1 LLLIAYSSEKER
13 RFSVEYK
20 NILLDRKE
28 NIGMI
33 TINRP
38 EVRNALDP
46 QTIAEIRD
54 AVRTCRFDNDVRVVI
69 LTGAGGKAF
78 ASGADIRTL
87 KTRETLE
94 VLKSESQETLND
106 IENLDKPVI
115 VAIDGYALGGGC
127 ELSMACDIRIATS
140 RSKLGQPEVN
150 LGLIPGM
157 GGTQRLQRLVGLGK
171 AKELI
176 FTGDIIDA
184 DEAKSIGLVN
194 QVVSEPEELL
204 SVAREMA
211 QKIISKAPIAIS
223 LSKTALNIGSNV
235 DIHSGLQFE
244 RHAQTI
250 AFSTDDRVE
259 GTSAFLEKRKPD
271 FKGK

>member
-1 LLLIAYSSEKER
+1 M
-13 RFSVEYK
+13 EYK
-20 NILLDRKE
+20 NILLDREE

-38 EVRNALDP
+38 EIRNALDP

-54 AVRTCRFDNDVRVVI
+54 AIRTCRFDKEVRVVI

-78 ASGADIRTL
+78 AAGADIRTL
-87 KTRETLE
+87 KARETLE

-115 VAIDGYALGGGC
+115 AAIDGYALGGGC
-127 ELSMACDIRIATS
+127 EIAMACDIRIATN

-157 GGTQRLQRLVGLGK
+157 GGTQRLQRLVGIGK

-176 FTGDIIDA
+176 FTGEIISA

-194 QVVSEPEELL
+194 RVVSGPEELL
-204 SVAREMA
+204 SVTREMA
-211 QKIISKAPIAIS
+211 QKIISKAPIAIA
-223 LSKTALNIGSNV
+223 LSKAALNVGSNV

-250 AFSTDDRVE
+250 AFSTDDRME

>member
-1 LLLIAYSSEKER
+1 
-13 RFSVEYK
+13 VEYK
-20 NILLDRKE
+20 NILLDREE

-38 EVRNALDP
+38 EIRNALDP

-54 AVRTCRFDNDVRVVI
+54 AIRTCRFDKEVRVVI

-78 ASGADIRTL
+78 AAGADIRTL
-87 KTRETLE
+87 KARETLE

-115 VAIDGYALGGGC
+115 AAIDGYALGGGC
-127 ELSMACDIRIATS
+127 EIAMACDIRIATN

-157 GGTQRLQRLVGLGK
+157 GGTQRLQRLVGIGK

-176 FTGDIIDA
+176 FTGEIISA

-194 QVVSEPEELL
+194 RVVSGPEELL
-204 SVAREMA
+204 SVTREMA
-211 QKIISKAPIAIS
+211 QKIISKAPIAIA
-223 LSKTALNIGSNV
+223 LSKAALNVGSNV

-250 AFSTDDRVE
+250 AFSTDDRME

>member
-1 LLLIAYSSEKER
+1 M
-13 RFSVEYK
+13 EYK
-20 NILLDRKE
+20 NILLDREE

-54 AVRTCRFDNDVRVVI
+54 AIRTCRFDKEVRVVI

-78 ASGADIRTL
+78 AAGADIRTL

-94 VLKSESQETLND
+94 VLKSESQETLTD

-115 VAIDGYALGGGC
+115 AAIDGYALGGGC
-127 ELSMACDIRIATS
+127 EIAMACDIRIATN

-157 GGTQRLQRLVGLGK
+157 GGTQRLQRLVGIGK

-176 FTGDIIDA
+176 FTGEIISA

-194 QVVSEPEELL
+194 RVVSGPEELL
-204 SVAREMA
+204 STAKEMA
-211 QKIISKAPIAIS
+211 QKIISKAPIAIA
-223 LSKTALNIGSNV
+223 LSKAALNVGSNV

-250 AFSTDDRVE
+250 AFSTDDRME